1 MSINGKNEDP
11 CPVSPVFAPKRPRH
25 ASRPLLTMEELLAPE
40 PLISDSDI
48 DPAPAIAPVVVVA
61 HMNQAPTVIQIDAA
75 FVEVAPVE
83 AALVEAARV
92 EADPGEAAPGEAAT
106 AEAVPISN
114 AENEGDNPAA
124 TDNDDAADTS
134 ADENSNDDTG

>member
-1 MSINGKNEDP
+1 
-11 CPVSPVFAPKRPRH
+11 
-25 ASRPLLTMEELLAPE
+25 MEELLAPE
-40 PLISDSDI
+40 PIISDSDI
-48 DPAPAIAPVVVVA
+48 GPAPAPVVVVA

-92 EADPGEAAPGEAAT
+92 EAAT

-124 TDNDDAADTS
+124 TDDDDADTS
-134 ADENSNDDTG
+134 ADENSNDTG